1 MRRTFRVTAA
11 SVLAAPAALLLAPAA
26 HAAEPDACV
35 VTGSVLTV
43 TSPSGTGT
51 ILGQSG
57 GAITLKTGDPHM
69 PVVAGCTDAGFPI
82 SVASLTSIVLQDD
95 GNPDA
100 EPSSWALETDT
111 GFGAAVVTIKTEPT
125 DKVYLL
131 SSNAAL
137 PHTWSAA
144 STTSFNLDGDGT
156 SEVVLDT
163 VPERTEIQLGSTADT
178 LNLSAWSGRTLVLAG
193 DGADTVTG
201 GSGPDEVYDDA
212 GVVSGN
218 DVINTGTGDDMV
230 LLDGSGADTVTM
242 GTGEDLLRVRN
253 DGAADDVDA
262 GSGADTMY
270 YQNTTPVV
278 WDPATPGGD
287 GAPGENDDLTGFDIV
302 RSDGVGV
309 TAWAPSTGL
318 EMYAIQGANTLIG
331 GVGNEDLYVES
342 NLTSARFSFQ
352 RATAGVTVQVVA
364 DGGSGSGSDA
374 GFDIFHGAVDGVTGS
389 PQADGFL
396 VSNPES
402 HVAVRPGLGNDFVS
416 ASGFTSLVSEATAD
430 GADQMQCESTD
441 LSCVWDYSARTAPVS
456 VTVNESDDETGADDG
471 APGEKDDVPARV
483 QVIGGSGND
492 TLVGDSEANI
502 LFGWLGN
509 DTLIGRG
516 GNDQLQGDAGTDTV
530 IGNSGGDI
538 LNGSAGNDL
547 LYGGS
552 GEDSLAGDAG
562 ADRLDGGLGDDTE
575 RGGSEGDTFAQGTAS
590 FDNGS
595 DLLIGGSGM
604 DTVSYLGRSAGVV
617 LSNNGSYGDGNVG
630 EGDNV
635 RADIER
641 LLGTNFVDTIT
652 GGLLGDSI
660 FGYSGNDT
668 VRGGSGNDTIDPGN
682 GADKVYGD
690 AGNDRISARDGVK
703 DTLNGGTGTDL
714 ARRDT
719 IDVRTS
725 IEGSF

>member
-1 MRRTFRVTAA
+1 M
-11 SVLAAPAALLLAPAA
+11 
-26 HAAEPDACV
+26 
-35 VTGSVLTV
+35 
-43 TSPSGTGT
+43 
-51 ILGQSG
+51 
-57 GAITLKTGDPHM
+57 
-69 PVVAGCTDAGFPI
+69 
-82 SVASLTSIVLQDD
+82 
-95 GNPDA
+95 
-100 EPSSWALETDT
+100 
-111 GFGAAVVTIKTEPT
+111 
-125 DKVYLL
+125 
-131 SSNAAL
+131 
-137 PHTWSAA
+137 
-144 STTSFNLDGDGT
+144 
-156 SEVVLDT
+156 VLDA
-163 VPERTEIQLGSTADT
+163 VPEHTEIRLGSTDDT
-178 LNLSAWSGRTLVLAG
+178 LNLAAWSGRTLVLAG

-201 GSGPDEVYDDA
+201 GSGPDEVYDDS

-218 DVINTGTGDDMV
+218 DVINTGPGDDMV

-242 GTGEDLLRVRN
+242 GAGEDLLRLRN

-262 GSGADTMY
+262 GSDADTMF

-318 EMYAIQGANTLIG
+318 EMYSLQGTNTLIG
-331 GVGNEDLYVES
+331 GIGDEDFYVES
-342 NLTSARFSFQ
+342 GASSRFSFQ
-352 RATAGVTVQVVA
+352 RAPDGVNVQRFGDSGVGTGLGAGVDT
-364 DGGSGSGSDA
+364 
-374 GFDIFHGAVDGVTGS
+374 FHGAVDAVTGS
-389 PQADGFL
+389 PQADGFI

-416 ASGFTSLVSEATAD
+416 ASGDTSLVSEATAD
-430 GADQMQCESTD
+430 GADQMQCDSTD
-441 LSCVWDYSARTAPVS
+441 LTCVWDYSARTAPII
-456 VTVNESDDETGADDG
+456 VTVNESDDETGANDG

-502 LFGWLGN
+502 LFGWIGN

-516 GNDQLQGDAGTDTV
+516 GNDQLQGDDGSDTLL
-530 IGNSGGDI
+530 GNSGADI

-562 ADRLDGGLGDDTE
+562 ADRLDGGLDDDIE
-575 RGGSEGDTFAQGTAS
+575 RGGSEGDTFAQGTSSA
-590 FDNGS
+590 DNGS
-595 DLLIGGSGM
+595 DLLIGGSGV

-617 LSNNGSYGDGNVG
+617 LSNNGSYGDGNLG

-641 LLGTNFVDTIT
+641 LLGTNYVDTIT
-652 GGLLGDSI
+652 GGLLADTI

-668 VRGGSGNDTIDPGN
+668 VRGGSGNDTIDPGK

-690 AGNDRISARDGVK
+690 AGNDRISAKDGVK
-703 DTLNGGTGTDL
+703 DTLNGGTGTDR